1 MDQAIEVQ
9 NYAAVH
15 KVCTLQFECEV
26 GIIAN
31 ASSNGRNLENTHRKN
46 LIKTWSRMAEV
57 KVELSRQRTFQF

>member
-31 ASSNGRNLENTHRKN
+31 ASRTGRTLENTHRKIFN
-46 LIKTWSRMAEV
+46 QDLKSNG
-57 KVELSRQRTFQF
+57 